1 MKLPPRL
8 HPSPSSLRPLF
19 ALLMTAAAASGQT
32 VPPVAKSVPAAAN
45 ISPETIVLT
54 PFEVVADTDNGLLS
68 TNSVSATKGNT
79 PIKEIPQ
86 NVYVL
91 NQEFLQAQVPFDLND
106 MLRYAPGIAVDG
118 DYRNETYQMRGF
130 DGGLPLQN
138 GISISRTFPTEQGAV
153 NRIEVVQGPAAVL
166 YGANG
171 GMGGTLNRTTAMP
184 SFRPAESLTASYRN
198 DRQNMRLVYSK
209 SGALMDSKRFAYQVT
224 AIVQHSEGF
233 QDFAKINRQYLKP
246 ALTWKISETTF
257 LAIEPEVTL
266 QRQNIGYRY
275 DYFDK
280 NPTGKIIQMPDASNP
295 AESYWFSSARK
306 YSTMLTFSHRFNPAW
321 TFRWSA
327 FLTDNNLN
335 DDDPRVGDRLLTGSN
350 QTIARSAADAANGQ
364 PLGYMLQSERYVG
377 NYYTQADV
385 IGGFK
390 TGPVAHKLA
399 AGIEYKVDP
408 NITHQRRSTTG
419 LGGTANSTY
428 NMITRSNGVEAYP
441 SSWATFNH
449 TLAYTFTKAGYVSD
463 QIDLFKNRLHLLGG
477 VRYVATQGTNRDRR
491 RQDAENVAAA
501 KAGRAPL
508 DTILRTRSPFAP
520 VWRYGGVV
528 EVTRSMAV
536 YGSYSEFF
544 SPRTTFNNL
553 GERYPHSYGTQKDFG
568 VKTSFYEGRVTM
580 TLSHYDLRQVNNILN
595 YPAGQ
600 FGDHGQT
607 SEADGVVQSKGT
619 DLNGVISFGNFQ
631 LLPGYSILKKVT
643 LVGSL
648 TNAAANG
655 VEIGSVPKYSTK
667 MFGMYKFKQG
677 AVKGLSLNLGVTHL
691 SDRRLGAYQNIPE
704 TLPGYT
710 IWGAGG
716 SYPISRQWSLT
727 TRIDNI
733 RDTRHYVSGSTV
745 RALVGPPRTLSFSVQ
760 YTK

>member
-1 MKLPPRL
+1 MKIPRL
-8 HPSPSSLRPLF
+8 TPPARPSRPLILALF
-19 ALLMTAAAASGQT
+19 ASSIAVSGQS
-32 VPPVAKSVPAAAN
+32 VAPVKSVAAGTDAGN
-45 ISPETIVLT
+45 ETIVLT
-54 PFEVVADTDNGLLS
+54 PFEVVSDTDNGLLS

-86 NVYVL
+86 SVYVL

-106 MLRYAPGIAVDG
+106 MLRYAPGVAVDG

-184 SFRPAESLTASYRN
+184 SFKPAESLGVSYRN
-198 DRQNMRLVYSK
+198 DRQNLRVVYNK

-233 QDFAKINRQYLKP
+233 QDFTKINRQYIKP
-246 ALTWKISETTF
+246 ALTWKISDKTF
-257 LAIEPEVTL
+257 LAIEPEITL

-280 NPTGKIIQMPDASNP
+280 NPTGKIIQMPDDSNP

-335 DDDPRVGDRLLTGSN
+335 DNDPRVSDRLLTSTN
-350 QTIARSAADAANGQ
+350 QTVARTASDAANGQ
-364 PLGYMLQSERYVG
+364 PLGYVLQQERYVG
-377 NYYTQADV
+377 NYYSQADV

-390 TGPVAHKLA
+390 TGPVAHKVA
-399 AGIEYKVDP
+399 AGVEYKVDTGV
-408 NITHQRRSTTG
+408 THQRRSTTG
-419 LGGTANSTY
+419 LGGTASSTF
-428 NMITRSNGVEAYP
+428 NMITQSYGVEAYP
-441 SSWATFNH
+441 AFWPTFNH
-449 TLAYTFTKAGYVSD
+449 NLGYTFTKAAYVSD
-463 QIDLFKNRLHLLGG
+463 QLDLFKNRLHLLAGL
-477 VRYVATQGTNRDRR
+477 RYVATQGTNRDRR

-501 KAGRAPL
+501 KAGRASV
-508 DTILRTRSPFAP
+508 DTNLRTRSPFAP

-553 GERYPHSYGTQKDFG
+553 GESYPHSYGTQKDFG

-580 TLSHYDLRQVNNILN
+580 TLSHYDLRQVNNILS

-619 DLNGVISFGNFQ
+619 DINGVISFGNFQ

-655 VEIGSVPKYSTK
+655 VEIGTVPKYSTK

-677 AVKGLSLNLGVTHL
+677 ALRGLSVNLGVTHL
-691 SDRRLGAYQNIPE
+691 SDRRLGSYQNIPE
-704 TLPGYT
+704 FLPSYT

-727 TRIDNI
+727 TRMDNI

-745 RALVGPPRTLSFSVQ
+745 RALVGPPRTVSFSVQ